1 MQIMF
6 RQMFRFLV
14 TGSITTSLSYIIFL
28 ILFRLVSFHYLLS
41 SAAGYVSGIFLSYII
56 NKRWTFEI
64 VENESSALD
73 TNDKNRSLSNKIQI
87 IKYFSVYVFSLIA
100 GLVVLKIFVSCV
112 GIRAE
117 ISNIISIAFSTCTNF
132 FGMKFLVFKK

>member
-14 TGSITTSLSYIIFL
+14 TGSITTSLSYVIFL
-28 ILFRLVSFHYLLS
+28 ILFRLASLHYLFS
-41 SAAGYVSGIFLSYII
+41 SATGYVSGIFLSYVI
-56 NKRWTFEI
+56 NKRWTFEDG
-64 VENESSALD
+64 NEPD
-73 TNDKNRSLSNKIQI
+73 TTNKTEIKTLENKIQI
-87 IKYFSVYVFSLIA
+87 IKYFSVYVCSLIG
-100 GLVVLKIFVSCV
+100 GLIVLKVFVSCV